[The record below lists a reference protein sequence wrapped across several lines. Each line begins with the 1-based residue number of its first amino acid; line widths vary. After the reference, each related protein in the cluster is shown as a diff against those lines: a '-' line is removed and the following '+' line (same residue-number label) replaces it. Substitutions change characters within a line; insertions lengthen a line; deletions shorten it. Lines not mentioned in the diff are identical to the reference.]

1 MSLSGQQATLLFVRI
16 WHSGRL
22 DTVLPELMCVQP
34 GNSRELEGLSHRL
47 GIAVELGTDMPA
59 SRYPNVTVVPA
70 AGLRNTEVVTVTA
83 SGLRRNEALQVV
95 QCGDKC
101 AKTGPADCSL
111 VAMLSVT
118 SDESGTLTARPE
130 VVRGPFGGNQ
140 VTCGKLQPCLVS
152 VTRYRCPRPRKL
164 MRPSSSRRAEGGRNG
179 SF

>member
-1 MSLSGQQATLLFVRI
+1 
-16 WHSGRL
+16 
-22 DTVLPELMCVQP
+22 MCVRP
-34 GNSRELEGLSHRL
+34 GNSSELEGLSHRL

-95 QCGDKC
+95 QCGDKG

-118 SDESGTLTARPE
+118 SDESGKLTARPE
-130 VVRGPFGGNQ
+130 VVRGPFGA
-140 VTCGKLQPCLVS
+140 TKSPAASCSPA
-152 VTRYRCPRPRKL
+152 
-164 MRPSSSRRAEGGRNG
+164 SSR
-179 SF
+179 